1 LVLSDKETKQRKR
14 WVRQKHG
21 ARKSHG
27 CVNPSFSRILT
38 RTRFAPYA
46 LGQALFARQPAR
58 PHVLSRLRFLVDSLS
73 GLRCV
78 VCVEWFALKG
88 QSGQLRVSQ
97 PDVYLL
103 LQFLV
108 SWLVCCMEFMG
119 YGLPYFGGLVSWWV
133 GGVVRSAY
141 KFGGW
146 LSADSAGC
154 PLGRFNHWWRSVWVS
169 VFGEGG
175 FHTSSALASTV
186 LLGHL

>member
-1 LVLSDKETKQRKR
+1 
-14 WVRQKHG
+14 
-21 ARKSHG
+21 
-27 CVNPSFSRILT
+27 
-38 RTRFAPYA
+38 
-46 LGQALFARQPAR
+46 
-58 PHVLSRLRFLVDSLS
+58 VDSLS

-119 YGLPYFGGLVSWWV
+119 YGLPYFGGQVQSLVAKRV
-133 GGVVRSAY
+133 
-141 KFGGW
+141 
-146 LSADSAGC
+146 
-154 PLGRFNHWWRSVWVS
+154 VS

-186 LLGHL
+186 LLGYL